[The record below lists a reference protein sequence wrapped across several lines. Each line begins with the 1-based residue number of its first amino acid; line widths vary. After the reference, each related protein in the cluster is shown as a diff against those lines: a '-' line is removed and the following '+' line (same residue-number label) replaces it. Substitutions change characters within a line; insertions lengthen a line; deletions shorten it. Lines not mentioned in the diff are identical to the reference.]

1 MSVWKQAQQMY
12 LLHNSTEYEV
22 KCEKC
27 NIILLALSQPC
38 HWPYIWMLGFCIV
51 MSPSTNPHFS
61 QDWHDKLDP
70 NSHSVTVQVTDRLF
84 LEAKLQQN
92 PAMSLV
98 DLFPQNR
105 LEVSP
110 LVTTNYLK
118 TRKASKAQGL
128 HSFPELLI
136 LNWKQRNITLWP
148 NCKDLWALK
157 GIKTRT
163 VLGLILSGLNLFYYS
178 CA

>member
-1 MSVWKQAQQMY
+1 
-12 LLHNSTEYEV
+12 
-22 KCEKC
+22 
-27 NIILLALSQPC
+27 
-38 HWPYIWMLGFCIV
+38 
-51 MSPSTNPHFS
+51 
-61 QDWHDKLDP
+61 
-70 NSHSVTVQVTDRLF
+70 VQVTDRLF
-84 LEAKLQQN
+84 LEAKLQHN

-136 LNWKQRNITLWP
+136 LNRKQGNITLWP
-148 NCKDLWALK
+148 NCKNLQVLK
-157 GIKTRT
+157 RIKTRT
-163 VLGLILSGLNLFYYS
+163 GTWAYFEWFKTFSIILVHKSIQPNTQ
-178 CA
+178 